1 MPKSAR
7 VTFAEAQLTCRPSD
21 GSVRGWLTGW
31 VSAHSV
37 AIRLATGDAFYTPR
51 PMSTVRLLPIARDRL
66 ALLEVTGDHQT
77 VRVYALPHDTEYLQS
92 LGFQPSR

>member
-1 MPKSAR
+1 
-7 VTFAEAQLTCRPSD
+7 
-21 GSVRGWLTGW
+21 
-31 VSAHSV
+31 
-37 AIRLATGDAFYTPR
+37 
-51 PMSTVRLLPIARDRL
+51 MSTVRLLPIARDRL